1 MKDYK
6 AFFGLSGSA
15 FTRQIEPKDIY
26 RHPQLEEWHYYLGN
40 AVQAGAVAV
49 LTGPVGTGKSTA
61 LRAFLSELDPAQH
74 AVLYVGYTASDR
86 ALFREIAQG
95 LGLSPAYLKGD
106 LVVQLHT
113 AIEHAWMGKGRR
125 TLLVVDDA
133 HLLSDALLVE
143 LRQMLNFQMDSAT
156 PLGLVLVGQPPL
168 RARLKEPQHEALFQ
182 RAPIRY
188 TMAGLSRGE
197 TTEFISAH
205 MRAVGGDPGVF
216 TEDAV
221 DLTFQHSKGIPREI
235 CNLCLYALIRAG
247 WQETKIVDQGVVEEV
262 IRAQSAQ

>member
-1 MKDYK
+1 
-6 AFFGLSGSA
+6 
-15 FTRQIEPKDIY
+15 
-26 RHPQLEEWHYYLGN
+26 
-40 AVQAGAVAV
+40 
-49 LTGPVGTGKSTA
+49 
-61 LRAFLSELDPAQH
+61 
-74 AVLYVGYTASDR
+74 
-86 ALFREIAQG
+86 
-95 LGLSPAYLKGD
+95 
-106 LVVQLHT
+106 
-113 AIEHAWMGKGRR
+113 
-125 TLLVVDDA
+125 LVVDDA

-262 IRAQSAQ
+262 IRAQ